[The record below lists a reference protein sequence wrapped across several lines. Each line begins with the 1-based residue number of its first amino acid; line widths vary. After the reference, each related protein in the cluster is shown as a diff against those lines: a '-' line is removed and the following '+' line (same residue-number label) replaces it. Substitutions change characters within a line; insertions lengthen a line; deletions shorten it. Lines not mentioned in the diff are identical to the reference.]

1 MIKFN
6 KPENLNGQE
15 LIEELELAGII
26 VTPDNSNIKA
36 PLIDGNGD
44 LWIDISLEKES
55 EAALIIASHNGTTA
69 QPESTIADK
78 LASVGLSIEELRA
91 AILGENNV

>member
-15 LIEELELAGII
+15 LIEELELAGIT
-26 VTPDNSNIKA
+26 VTPDYNNIKA

-44 LWIDISLEKES
+44 LWLDINLEKEL
-55 EAALIIASHNGTTA
+55 EAALIVASHNGTTA
-69 QPESTIADK
+69 QTEPTIADK
-78 LASVGLSIEELRA
+78 LALVGLSIEELRT
-91 AILGENNV
+91 AILGGN